1 MHLRAAACFV
11 GAAGKPRLACG
22 LTASASKSA
31 CSSGTPSGRLGVYI
45 GPWCCPQGEQSVPQ
59 FETILYDVQD
69 GIATISLN
77 RPERMN
83 AFTYGMMGDLLAAFD
98 ASDADD
104 QVRAVIVTG
113 AGDRAFCAG
122 ADLGSGQKTFDF
134 ASRSDQGKRPR
145 VNGVYPDSG
154 GRVAL
159 RMFDSLKPIVGAI
172 NGAAVGFGASFI
184 LPMDIRIASEGA
196 RFGYVYA
203 RRGIV
208 PESACA
214 WFLPRVVGI
223 TTALEWCYS
232 GRLVGAREALER
244 GLVRSVHPPQQLLEA
259 ARALAVELMSRSA
272 PVSLALT
279 RQMLWRMLGAD
290 HPIEAHKIDSRGV
303 MTRGRSADAKEGVS
317 SFAEKRTAEFPDRVT
332 RDMPEFFPWW
342 PQRRF
347 E

>member
-1 MHLRAAACFV
+1 
-11 GAAGKPRLACG
+11 
-22 LTASASKSA
+22 
-31 CSSGTPSGRLGVYI
+31 
-45 GPWCCPQGEQSVPQ
+45 VPQ
-59 FETILYDVQD
+59 FETLLYDVQD
-69 GIATISLN
+69 GIATITLN

-98 ASDADD
+98 ATDADD
-104 QVRAVIVTG
+104 QIRAVIVTG
-113 AGDRAFCAG
+113 AGERAFCAG
-122 ADLGSGQKTFDF
+122 ADLGSGEKAFDY
-134 ASRSDQGKRPR
+134 ANRSDQGVRPM
-145 VNGVYPDSG
+145 VNGIYPDSG

-172 NGAAVGFGASFI
+172 NGAAVGFGASLI
-184 LPMDIRIASEGA
+184 LPMDIRIASEHA
-196 RFGYVYA
+196 RFGYVFA

-223 TTALEWCYS
+223 STALEWCYS
-232 GRLVGAREALER
+232 GRLVDATEALER
-244 GLVRSVHPPQQLLEA
+244 RLVRSVHPPPRLLEA
-259 ARALAVELMSRSA
+259 ARALAGELMSKSA

-303 MTRGRSADAKEGVS
+303 MSRGRSADAKEGVS
-317 SFAEKRTAEFPDRVT
+317 SFAEKRISEFPDRVT

-342 PQRRF
+342 PQRQF